1 MRKERIVILGST
13 TIDLIFKSKLLDK
26 RKRGDRLS
34 LALGGKYLAD
44 EFHQLF
50 GGGGA
55 NAAVSL
61 TKQGFKPILISQVSK
76 DDVFADL
83 VIDNLKKHKVNT
95 TFVTKTASATQ
106 ISAILVTAAGERT
119 IVNYRSDAD
128 LIKLSPKIKGA
139 LRKGDWFVIFSMARL
154 PKQEK
159 LKFLKIAKKAGLKIF
174 LSLHGEEYFK
184 GLNYLKDYFKMVD
197 IVQMNAHECA
207 DIFGGNAPDFNFY
220 KTNFA
225 KKLKLPLLVV
235 SYDIHGSFAY
245 TQDKIY
251 YQDIVKE
258 KRRVDTTG
266 AGDAFSSG
274 FLGKYIKTGNIQKSL
289 YFGNCNATSI
299 IEHLGAQNVF
309 LKDP

>member
-1 MRKERIVILGST
+1 MKEKIIILGST

-26 RKRGDRLS
+26 RKKGDRLS

-61 TKQGFKPILISQVSK
+61 TKQGFKTTLISQVGKS
-76 DDVFADL
+76 DVFAEL
-83 VIDNLKKHKVNT
+83 VIDNLKKHSMDAA
-95 TFVTKTASATQ
+95 FVTKTASATQ

-128 LIKLSPKIKGA
+128 LIKLSPKIKGV
-139 LRKGDWFVIFSMARL
+139 LQKGDWFVIFSMARL
-154 PKQEK
+154 PKEEK
-159 LKFLKIAKKAGLKIF
+159 LKFLKIAKNAGLKIF
-174 LSLHGEEYFK
+174 LSLHGEEYFQ
-184 GLNYLKDYFKMVD
+184 GLDYLKDYFAMAN

-225 KKLKLPLLVV
+225 KKLKIPLLVV
-235 SYDIHGSFAY
+235 SYDINGSFAY

-289 YFGNCNATSI
+289 YFGTSNATSI

-309 LKDP
+309 LKDS